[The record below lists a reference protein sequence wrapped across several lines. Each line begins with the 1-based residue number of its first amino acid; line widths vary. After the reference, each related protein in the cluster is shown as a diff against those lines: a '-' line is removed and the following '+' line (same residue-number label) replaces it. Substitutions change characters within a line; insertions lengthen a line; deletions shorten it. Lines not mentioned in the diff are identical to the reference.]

1 MRTQCFSHHLQTTGR
16 ESSNQNTAYTLPC
29 LEFRLSFFL
38 LAHPHDLSSTI
49 DFCQVLGDPLVTVN
63 IARKGLGTAQ
73 NHTAAGTIERLLR
86 YNDSQSIL
94 QRISVMFSVHLFW
107 LSDIVSK
114 SHTSTSRCFSNG
126 LFS

>member
-49 DFCQVLGDPLVTVN
+49 DFCQVLEDPLVTVN
-63 IARKGLGTAQ
+63 IAQKGLGTSQ
-73 NHTAAGTIERLLR
+73 NYTAAGTIERLLR
-86 YNDSQSIL
+86 YNDSQSIICSL
-94 QRISVMFSVHLFW
+94 FTYFGYRISSVNLILPLPAVSLMVFSPDR
-107 LSDIVSK
+107 S
-114 SHTSTSRCFSNG
+114 
-126 LFS
+126 